1 MGSVII
7 MNDTLQITTEQ
18 GFPEKPE
25 LEKEYSFKKEK
36 LRQYRLPPVRV
47 FLAHNTGKKWDYIG
61 EAIITE
67 LTLLPLEEKTTGK
80 FKIVKLYNDEHRRIM
95 NANMQP
101 PA

>member
-1 MGSVII
+1 MGSVLI

-18 GFPEKPE
+18 GFPEKPD

-36 LRQYRLPPVRV
+36 LRQYRLPPIRV
-47 FLAHNTGKKWDYIG
+47 FLAHNLGEKWDYVG

-67 LTLLPLEEKTTGK
+67 LTLLPLEEKTLGK
-80 FKIVKLYNDEHRRIM
+80 FKIMKLYTDEHRKVM